1 MKKIITVIS
10 LSLLLSAC
18 SQQAFV
24 INNQAISPAVLNK
37 SQSFYVYGVNQ
48 TQTISAAEVCGS
60 ADKVAKVESQLTFK
74 NWLLGTLTLGIYA
87 PREARVYC
95 NS

>member
-1 MKKIITVIS
+1 MKKIITVVS
-10 LSLLLSAC
+10 LTLLLGAC

-24 INNQAISPAVLNK
+24 INKDTAASAALNK
-37 SQSFYVYGVNQ
+37 SQTFYVYGVNQ
-48 TQTISAAEVCGS
+48 TQTISAAEVCGG